1 MEQLQGTLENV
12 IYQSGDGGFCVLRV
26 KTAAGL
32 ATVTYKGMAPYMGE
46 NIAMEGEWCE
56 HVRFGRQF
64 RADTLRVV
72 KPSTTDG
79 IERFLASGAVKGIGR
94 TMAARIVEHFG
105 SRTLTVM
112 ESEPERLTEVAGIG
126 RKKAESIAASYAE
139 LSEMRELK
147 APTMRQ
153 NYRRAMAARHWCAC
167 RKTLMPLR
175 AK

>member
-64 RADTLRVV
+64 RADALRVV

-94 TMAARIVEHFG
+94 TMRRVLWSILAAAR
-105 SRTLTVM
+105 
-112 ESEPERLTEVAGIG
+112 
-126 RKKAESIAASYAE
+126 
-139 LSEMRELK
+139 
-147 APTMRQ
+147 
-153 NYRRAMAARHWCAC
+153 
-167 RKTLMPLR
+167 
-175 AK
+175 

>member
-26 KTAAGL
+26 KTQPVWQRL
-32 ATVTYKGMAPYMGE
+32 PIKHAPYMGE

-64 RADTLRVV
+64 RADALRVV

-139 LSEMRELK
+139 LSEMRELMLFWSST
-147 APTMRQ
+147 A
-153 NYRRAMAARHWCAC
+153 
-167 RKTLMPLR
+167 
-175 AK
+175 

>member
-64 RADTLRVV
+64 RADALRVV
-72 KPSTTDG
+72 KPPPRTALSAFWHPA
-79 IERFLASGAVKGIGR
+79 RLRALAEPWRRVLWSILA
-94 TMAARIVEHFG
+94 AAR
-105 SRTLTVM
+105 
-112 ESEPERLTEVAGIG
+112 
-126 RKKAESIAASYAE
+126 
-139 LSEMRELK
+139 
-147 APTMRQ
+147 
-153 NYRRAMAARHWCAC
+153 
-167 RKTLMPLR
+167 
-175 AK
+175 

>member
-1 MEQLQGTLENV
+1 M
-12 IYQSGDGGFCVLRV
+12 
-26 KTAAGL
+26 
-32 ATVTYKGMAPYMGE
+32 
-46 NIAMEGEWCE
+46 
-56 HVRFGRQF
+56 VRACAIFGRQF

-126 RKKAESIAASYAE
+126 RKKG
-139 LSEMRELK
+139 LK
-147 APTMRQ
+147 ALRLRMP
-153 NYRRAMAARHWCAC
+153 NSAKCAN
-167 RKTLMPLR
+167 
-175 AK
+175 